1 MNGLVNTNGKNDPLI
16 MVFALS
22 TIFADQYEEYE

>member
-1 MNGLVNTNGKNDPLI
+1 MNGLVNKNGKNHPLI

-22 TIFADQYEEYE
+22 TIFADQYEKYE